1 MAMSSATAGK
11 VDAGRARHRV
21 SKTELTAG
29 DRVLRVIS
37 GVASAVP
44 MFILGVI
51 AVVMFITAL
60 PSIIF
65 SGLSFFT
72 GSVFNFGNLYATT
85 TITHNGVQAPPHAV
99 YGVLPL
105 IVGTLATSIIAL
117 VLAVPISVGGVLMLS
132 EIIPRRIA
140 DSMAVFLELLAG
152 IPSVVFGLWGV
163 AVFGPFLAAH
173 VFPVLTGIGHVIPF
187 FKGPVGEGQ
196 GLLTAS
202 LVLAVMI
209 IPIVASTTRELLRRV
224 PILAKEGA
232 LALGMTRYETVRVVT
247 IPYIRTGIV
256 AASLLGWA
264 RALGE
269 TIAVLLI
276 IGDIYSIP
284 SNAYGNTSTIAAW
297 IASTLDGA
305 FGDTTGAGIH
315 ALAELGLLLLA
326 ISLIT
331 NFAGRLVVRKVSG
344 GVLPVGRGV

>member
-1 MAMSSATAGK
+1 MAMTSAPAGN
-11 VDAGRARHRV
+11 VDAGGAHHRV
-21 SKTELTAG
+21 SGSELTFS
-29 DRVLRVIS
+29 DRVLRVVS
-37 GVASAVP
+37 GIAAVVP
-44 MFILGVI
+44 TAILGLI
-51 AVVMFITAL
+51 AAVMFVSAL
-60 PSIIF
+60 PSILF
-65 SGLSFFT
+65 SGFSFYT

-85 TITHNGVQAPPHAV
+85 TISHNGVHAPPHAV
-99 YGVLPL
+99 FGVLPL
-105 IVGTLATSIIAL
+105 IIGTLSTSLIAL

-132 EIIPRRIA
+132 EIVPRRIG
-140 DSMAVFLELLAG
+140 DSLAIFLELLAG

-163 AVFGPFLAAH
+163 AVLGPFLSAH
-173 VFPVLTGIGHVIPF
+173 VFPPLTAIGDVIPF
-187 FKGPVGEGQ
+187 FKGPVGQGQ

-202 LVLAVMI
+202 LVLTVMI
-209 IPIVASTTRELLRRV
+209 IPIVASTTRELVRRV
-224 PILAKEGA
+224 PILTKEGA

-276 IGDIYSIP
+276 IGDIYSLP
-284 SNAYGNTSTIAAW
+284 NNAYGNASTIAAW

-305 FGDTTGAGIH
+305 FNDVTGAGVH
-315 ALAELGLLLLA
+315 ALAELGLLLLG

-344 GVLPVGRGV
+344 GGLPVGRGV